1 MGLLLNLPAFQLI
14 SKAEVVFVANQ
25 IQTFLSDIAP
35 TDALA
40 SFPTNFHEKYGGSLT
55 CYFFMCKL

>member
-25 IQTFLSDIAP
+25 IQTFLFDISP
-35 TDALA
+35 TDVLA
-40 SFPTNFHEKYGGSLT
+40 GFPTNFHEK
-55 CYFFMCKL
+55 